1 MKIAVSY
8 LKSDDYK
15 ACIAKIGH
23 TSADYIH
30 ADLCDGKF
38 VENKNFTTFKLVELF
53 SYSPKLL
60 DIHLMVR
67 DPLKYVDTLASF
79 NVETITF
86 HLDATSKPL
95 ETIDYILS
103 LGIKVGIALS
113 PKDDVIILNP
123 YLDKIDQV
131 IILSVIP
138 GKGGQAFM
146 PEVLWKIDKLN
157 EIKRM
162 HHFTVEVDG
171 GVNDQTIEYLKDKNI
186 DSVVC
191 GSFITDSDNYEERI
205 NILKKKYVSL

>member
-1 MKIAVSY
+1 MKVAVSY

-15 ACIAKIGH
+15 TCIKKIGS

-38 VENKNFTTFKLVELF
+38 VENKNFTIGKVVELF
-53 SYSPKLL
+53 SHSSKTL
-60 DIHLMVR
+60 DVHLMVQN
-67 DPLKYVDTLASF
+67 PLKYVDKLASL

-86 HLDATSKPL
+86 HLDATSQVEK
-95 ETIDYILS
+95 TIDYILS

-113 PKDDVIILNP
+113 PKDDVSILNH

-146 PEVLWKIDKLN
+146 PEVLSKIDHLN
-157 EIKRM
+157 EIKGIY
-162 HHFTVEVDG
+162 HFTIEVDG
-171 GVNDQTIEYLKDKNI
+171 GINDQTIEYLKGKDI
-186 DSVVC
+186 DSVVS
-191 GSFITDSDNYEERI
+191 GSFITDSDDFEERI
-205 NILKKKYVSL
+205 NLLKKKYASI